1 MSEETLEST
10 ERDRRDLVCSTG
22 VLCAMGSVAKE
33 LERVA
38 CPVGRECGSDDVTTP
53 LMALPRPN
61 RGHDRYW
68 AILALACASGS
79 SNAGRR
85 ALRMSKNFVSW
96 VFVMVRKLEPIRR

>member
-1 MSEETLEST
+1 MSEETLGST

-22 VLCAMGSVAKE
+22 VLYAVEFVAKE

-38 CPVGRECGSDDVTTP
+38 CPVLRDCGSDDVTTP
-53 LMALPRPN
+53 LMASLRPD

-79 SNAGRR
+79 SNAGRL
-85 ALRMSKNFVSW
+85 ALSMSKNFVKW
-96 VFVMVRKLEPIRR
+96 GFVMVAN